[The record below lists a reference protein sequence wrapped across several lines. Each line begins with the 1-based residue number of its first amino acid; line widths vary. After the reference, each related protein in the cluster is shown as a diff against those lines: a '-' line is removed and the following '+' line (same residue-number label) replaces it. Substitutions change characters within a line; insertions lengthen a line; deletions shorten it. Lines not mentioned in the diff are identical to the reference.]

1 MSKKVYLGMS
11 GGVDSSVAAYLLK
24 NEGYEVVG
32 VTLNMWKID
41 EDAKKVADY
50 LGIEHVYVDK
60 REAFRE
66 RVIGQFI
73 HTYKIGRTPNPCVF
87 CNETFKW
94 FFLITEAE
102 KGRGDFISTGHYCGI
117 DRLKDGTYALRR
129 PKDFSKDQT
138 YFLYT
143 LPQGILKYTLFPL
156 SNYSKEEVRDIA
168 KKAGIPVHEKKDSQ
182 DICFIPDG
190 DYVSFLEREADMSHM
205 VPGDFVDK
213 DGNVL
218 GRHSGLYR
226 YTIGQRK
233 NLGIALGERMYVKAL
248 DIAKNQVVLSK
259 DEDLY
264 ESELVACGVHNRLGL
279 DEPFPS
285 EKIYIGRI
293 RSSHKG
299 TPCRITGT
307 ASVKVDFLE
316 PVRAIAPGQSIVFY
330 DGDYVAG
337 GGIIWPKDEWHLD

>member
-1 MSKKVYLGMS
+1 MS

-24 NEGYEVVG
+24 KEGYEVVG
-32 VTLNMWKID
+32 VTFNLCKID
-41 EDAKKVADY
+41 EDAKKVADF
-50 LGIEHVYVDK
+50 LGIEHITVDK
-60 REAFRE
+60 RAEFRE

-94 FFLITEAE
+94 PFLEMEAVRG
-102 KGRGDFISTGHYCGI
+102 KGDFISTGHYCGI
-117 DRLKDGTYALRR
+117 DRLPDGTYALRR

-143 LPQGILKYTLFPL
+143 LTQDTLEHTLFPL

-168 KKAGIPVHEKKDSQ
+168 KRAGIPVHEKKDSQ

-190 DYVSFLEREADMSHM
+190 DYVGFLEREADMSDM
-205 VPGDFVDK
+205 LPGDFVDVN
-213 DGNVL
+213 GNVL
-218 GRHSGLYR
+218 GRHLGLYR

-233 NLGIALGERMYVKAL
+233 NLGIAFGERMYVKAL

-264 ESELVACGVHNRLGL
+264 ESELVAYAVYNRLGL
-279 DEPFPS
+279 DEPFPP
-285 EKIYIGRI
+285 EKTYIGRI

-299 TPCRITGT
+299 TPCHIIGT
-307 ASVKVDFLE
+307 EIAIKVKFLE
-316 PVRAIAPGQSIVFY
+316 PVRAITPGQSIVFY
-330 DGDYVAG
+330 DGDYVVG
-337 GGIIWPKDEWHLD
+337 GAIIWPKDEWQAG